1 MAKTSKK
8 KITDYHFDNRNINLG
23 SEFGDALLEKSL
35 REAGAGRSILSDKNG
50 VIIAGN
56 KTLQKATEIGITKII
71 EVETDGTELVV
82 VKRNDLSIDS
92 AAGTRLKIL
101 DNTVSKHNYVE
112 DADVVEVICEEYQFE
127 NPVALGLGE
136 PGPASPNEPVSFSA
150 SKKPVIKIEFTDVTQ
165 LLGAEADITKLIES
179 KYRGAMVTVKGKP

>member
-35 REAGAGRSILSDKNG
+35 REAGAGRSVLSDKNG
-50 VIIAGN
+50 IIIAGN
-56 KTLQKATEIGITKII
+56 KTLQKASEIGITNIV

-82 VKRNDLSIDS
+82 VKRKDLSIDS

-112 DADVVEVICEEYQFE
+112 DAEVVEAICEEYQID
-127 NPVALGLGE
+127 NPVGLGLGE
-136 PGPASPNEPVSFSA
+136 PVPSPREPVTFSA

-165 LLGAEADITKLIES
+165 LLGAEADIAKLIES
-179 KYRGAMVTVKGKP
+179 KYRGAMVTIKGKP